1 MSKEVAIAL
10 IGVVSSAFV
19 AWITARLTWR
29 LELQRWKRA
38 RDDVLTADLRNGLQQ
53 LILTIAS
60 SVHSMCW
67 LTWLADTDPA
77 KVTKARIDLYDD
89 EMHKLL
95 PQLLGQL
102 ALVASLRPQTYWIFK
117 DLIDELF
124 DADRSIGA
132 AALRVVPGEPE
143 TVVSLS
149 SLHERSLSIEDRI
162 PEVVRSVLE
171 DITRADE
178 SRFLKARPHRDGV
191 DA

>member
-67 LTWLADTDPA
+67 LTWLADTDPT

-89 EMHKLL
+89 EMHELL

-143 TVVSLS
+143 TVASLS
-149 SLHERSLSIEDRI
+149 GLHERSLSIEERI